1 MRRTPARASRLRHG
15 TAVFRGLMLEI
26 EAKNA
31 TQQDRELESCWIDR
45 RSRCAPRR
53 SPLAF
58 ARRPRPEHP
67 PHAPPRRHAR
77 TRPAF
82 VRPHMLTRCV
92 CSRRSAMAA
101 QLKALGGALAGMSAP
116 QMLLVGGVGAGMVSW
131 RYSSA
136 AKLNDHMETQVYVR
150 SPSVPP
156 AVRRKGPRRD
166 TVGKRAG

>member
-1 MRRTPARASRLRHG
+1 M
-15 TAVFRGLMLEI
+15 
-26 EAKNA
+26 
-31 TQQDRELESCWIDR
+31 
-45 RSRCAPRR
+45 
-53 SPLAF
+53 
-58 ARRPRPEHP
+58 
-67 PHAPPRRHAR
+67 
-77 TRPAF
+77 
-82 VRPHMLTRCV
+82 
-92 CSRRSAMAA
+92 RRSAMAA